1 MSYTQIIKK
10 KTQPAIESIRD
21 DMISRRDKSFF
32 WATGTQ
38 VYCGRQGSGKTISAV
53 KHVYD
58 IHKRFPSSIIVTNL
72 ILNHK
77 WMKRRT
83 FELTPKQLDEIESL
97 SPRTAEKRKL
107 DFLSANLA
115 EQLRTFYK
123 RTEYIFFS
131 DMDELATVLTQVN
144 NEKLGVVYLIDEI
157 HTYFNA
163 LDSKNIPSF
172 IFTEISQQRKQRK
185 LIIGTSQ
192 LYLRMAK
199 PFREQ
204 CDNLIM
210 CKTWFGVFTTQRAYD
225 GATLDQDYDGKLSGD
240 LKKRGWFFHNRKIRE
255 LYDTYQKVV
264 SSLEQ
269 YEAGKP
275 VTFEITKKNLKA
287 LR

>member
-1 MSYTQIIKK
+1 MSYTDVIKK
-10 KTQPAIESIRD
+10 KTQPSLQSIRD
-21 DMISRRDKSFF
+21 DIIARRDKTFF

-38 VYCGRQGSGKTISAV
+38 VYCGRQGKGKTVSAV
-53 KHVYD
+53 KHVYE
-58 IHKRFPSSIIVTNL
+58 IKKKYPEAIVVTNL
-72 ILNHK
+72 ALSST
-77 WMKRRT
+77 WMKARP
-83 FELTPKQLDEIESL
+83 LTLRPEELDELDAL
-97 SPRTAEKRKL
+97 SPRAADSRQSKL
-107 DFLSANLA
+107 LRSALA
-115 EQLRTFYK
+115 ELLRDFDK
-123 RTEYIFFS
+123 RNEYILFS
-131 DMDELATVLTQVN
+131 SMEELSICLTGVN
-144 NEKLGVVYLIDEI
+144 NDRLGVVYLIDEI

-210 CKTWFGVFTTQRAYD
+210 CNTWFGVFTTQRAYD
-225 GATLDQDYDGKLSGD
+225 GATLDQMPDGKLSGD
-240 LKKRGWFFHNRKIRE
+240 MKKRGWFFQTREIRN

-264 SSLEQ
+264 SSTEQ
-269 YEAGKP
+269 YESQQTT
-275 VTFEITKKNLKA
+275 TFEISRKSLKA

>member
-1 MSYTQIIKK
+1 MSYVQIIKK
-10 KTQPAIESIRD
+10 KTKPAIESIRD
-21 DMISRRDKSFF
+21 DIAARKDKTFF

-53 KHVYD
+53 KHVHD
-58 IHKRFPSSIIVTNL
+58 IHIRFPQSILVTNL
-72 ILNHK
+72 LLSDN

-83 FELTPKQLDEIESL
+83 FELTAKQLDEL
-97 SPRTAEKRKL
+97 NLLAPRAAADRKIKL
-107 DFLSANLA
+107 LSANLA
-115 EQLRTFYK
+115 ELLRTFDK
-123 RTEYIFFS
+123 QAEYIFFS
-131 DMDELATVLTQVN
+131 EMDELSTALTRVN
-144 NEKLGVVYLIDEI
+144 NERLGVVYLIDEI

-204 CDNLIM
+204 CDNLVM

-240 LKKRGWFFHNRKIRE
+240 LKKRGWFFHNRKIRN

-269 YEAGKP
+269 YETQTP
-275 VTFEITKKNLKA
+275 VTFEISRKSLKA
-287 LR
+287 LK